1 MEEQRRVQWR
11 SISEFAFQD
20 EGFDKEIMEVNT
32 FEVEYDVDDL
42 VDDVVLG
49 LQAIIEPPTKVLSEV
64 ENMKWSL
71 VS

>member
-1 MEEQRRVQWR
+1 
-11 SISEFAFQD
+11 
-20 EGFDKEIMEVNT
+20 MEVNT
-32 FEVEYDVDDL
+32 FGGDDDDDDDVDDL